1 MHQQYW
7 CNSCQPLL
15 KIYFKRIYGYDMRLA
30 TDTAFAVTE
39 KK

>member
-7 CNSCQPLL
+7 CNSCQPLF